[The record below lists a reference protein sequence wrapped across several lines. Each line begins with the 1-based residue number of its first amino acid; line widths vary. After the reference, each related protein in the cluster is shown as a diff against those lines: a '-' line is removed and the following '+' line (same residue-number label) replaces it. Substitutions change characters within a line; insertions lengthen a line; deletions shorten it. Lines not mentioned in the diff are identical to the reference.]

1 MKKLSVEQVKIA
13 REKALRN
20 AKDLIKDAELLY
32 ANARWPRVVFLCQIA
47 GEEIGKH
54 ILLSSLTIHLI
65 AGDEINWKRV
75 WKRLT
80 SHREKLEMVTYLED
94 VFLEQPFT
102 DTLNEYFS
110 ELKDEVQQLETFKQK
125 SLYCDFTQEI
135 PHCPTDIIKE
145 EYAQNAIKWAKGR
158 SDLFSKIEEGLK
170 DVNVLDKISKKD
182 IEKFRQ
188 RMEIEHLFNKT
199 CG

>member
-32 ANARWPRVVFLCQIA
+32 ENARWPRVVFLCQIA

-54 ILLSSLTIHLI
+54 ILLSSLTIRLI

-188 RMEIEHLFNKT
+188 SMEIEHLFNKT

>member
-32 ANARWPRVVFLCQIA
+32 ENARWPRVVFLCQIA

-54 ILLSSLTIHLI
+54 ILLSSLTIRLI

-80 SHREKLEMVTYLED
+80 SHREKLEMVT
-94 VFLEQPFT
+94 
-102 DTLNEYFS
+102 
-110 ELKDEVQQLETFKQK
+110 
-125 SLYCDFTQEI
+125 
-135 PHCPTDIIKE
+135 
-145 EYAQNAIKWAKGR
+145 
-158 SDLFSKIEEGLK
+158 
-170 DVNVLDKISKKD
+170 
-182 IEKFRQ
+182 
-188 RMEIEHLFNKT
+188 
-199 CG
+199 